1 MIWKLLPKDPR
12 LKKYFSD
19 CKIWP
24 QMGHFLTTPVLRAL
38 TGEAFKR
45 LNLQPDTYPA
55 VELYKKIQ
63 KLVKISFQLWEP
75 ADQTPL
81 CHICTPTVS
90 GPCSPGYL
98 FYSSF
103 FLYLW
108 YLYFCICTLAL
119 LGICFTLVKQ
129 TKKTKKNKENNKH
142 RQRLQ

>member
-1 MIWKLLPKDPR
+1 MHIFRNTQTQRYGSFYQRTRD

-19 CKIWP
+19 SKKWP

-55 VELYKKIQ
+55 VELYNEIQ
-63 KLVKISFQLWEP
+63 KLVKISFQLWKP

-90 GPCSPGYL
+90 GPCSPWYL

-103 FLYLW
+103 F
-108 YLYFCICTLAL
+108 CIC
-119 LGICFTLVKQ
+119 GICIFVFVHLHSWVFV
-129 TKKTKKNKENNKH
+129 
-142 RQRLQ
+142 LL

>member
-55 VELYKKIQ
+55 VELYNYIQ
-63 KLVKISFQLWEP
+63 KLVKISFQFWKP

-103 FLYLW
+103 FVFIVLPWHLHSW
-108 YLYFCICTLAL
+108 VFVL
-119 LGICFTLVKQ
+119 L
-129 TKKTKKNKENNKH
+129 
-142 RQRLQ
+142 

>member
-1 MIWKLLPKDPR
+1 
-12 LKKYFSD
+12 
-19 CKIWP
+19 
-24 QMGHFLTTPVLRAL
+24 MGHFLTTPVLRAL

-90 GPCSPGYL
+90 GPCSSRYLFYSSFLYLLIYCSTCTPGYL

-103 FLYLW
+103 FIGPEFDHSECLSLTHS
-108 YLYFCICTLAL
+108 LPNSLTP
-119 LGICFTLVKQ
+119 V
-129 TKKTKKNKENNKH
+129 
-142 RQRLQ
+142 